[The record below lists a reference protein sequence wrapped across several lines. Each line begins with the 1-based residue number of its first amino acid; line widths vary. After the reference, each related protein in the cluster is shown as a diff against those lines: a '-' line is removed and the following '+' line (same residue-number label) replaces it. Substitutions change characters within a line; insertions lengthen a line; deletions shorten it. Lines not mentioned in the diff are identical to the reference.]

1 MSSVIV
7 IPVSGKNN
15 GSSKGIIDAIELIQH
30 SPSWTSQDQRSMELW
45 PGKYLDWLLNSDF
58 GKKES
63 QASII
68 IMVVGMIYKLNLL
81 PYS

>member
-15 GSSKGIIDAIELIQH
+15 GSSKGIIDAIELNQH
-30 SPSWTSQDQRSMELW
+30 SPSWTSQDQRGMELW
-45 PGKYLDWLLNSDF
+45 PGKYLNWLLNSDF

-63 QASII
+63 QAINNNHGSWYDIQT
-68 IMVVGMIYKLNLL
+68 
-81 PYS
+81 